1 LYWGYIATFTK
12 ISYNLS
18 QLNSPLHHSFTSS
31 LYSFP
36 RFLSMFGARIGREQT
51 PRVYLLTGT
60 PKVLQQEE
68 LALEKDTW
76 VSGPSVA
83 SQ

>member
-1 LYWGYIATFTK
+1 
-12 ISYNLS
+12 
-18 QLNSPLHHSFTSS
+18 
-31 LYSFP
+31 
-36 RFLSMFGARIGREQT
+36 MFGARLGREQT